1 MENLFQNLL
10 WKSLLDQ
17 EIDFLC
23 IHQRVAYKAVW
34 HELWSFVLR
43 ITNTEGGCLLRN
55 VREQSRQTQQTA
67 SGLCSAE
74 GVGFSSRR
82 SLRIRTPYTTEV
94 QCLQMLGRMEW
105 VELWV
110 ALALRDT
117 EVMRMSIEEGWWA
130 IGNKGLLWFSV
141 PFALSCLLKFNIV
154 HQAHLKAGQMDDV
167 TVFEGEEF
175 CGYPRSF
182 CQFNKYSCLL
192 SLGECALQN
201 HNRIQSCGKYL
212 LNS

>member
-1 MENLFQNLL
+1 MNYEVSC
-10 WKSLLDQ
+10 WGS
-17 EIDFLC
+17 
-23 IHQRVAYKAVW
+23 
-34 HELWSFVLR
+34 
-43 ITNTEGGCLLRN
+43 
-55 VREQSRQTQQTA
+55 QTQRGAVCWGMWGSRADTADSIWAMFCRRGWLLQQTELVDKDA
-67 SGLCSAE
+67 IHSWRPVFTDAGE
-74 GVGFSSRR
+74 NG
-82 SLRIRTPYTTEV
+82 
-94 QCLQMLGRMEW
+94 

-117 EVMRMSIEEGWWA
+117 EVMRMSIEEGWWT
-130 IGNKGLLWFSV
+130 IGIKSLLWFSV

-175 CGYPRSF
+175 CGYLRSF

-192 SLGECALQN
+192 SLGKCVLQN